1 MQLSP
6 PPIIP
11 KLLIVLWLSI
21 LIDEITPKVFTG
33 LMHYIHLT
41 KSQTNIYVAW
51 IEFISLIVIKVYMS
65 PFYQLVGFFKIR
77 FDRKF
82 VLLYHTC

>member
-65 PFYQLVGFFKIR
+65 PFYQLVGFF
-77 FDRKF
+77 
-82 VLLYHTC
+82 